1 MLDEDARGELLA
13 LGKPQSHGPGA
24 VLIRQGDSRCDH
36 VLLLRSARPGTYAC
50 AKVTAALGNGAEVLL
65 GVRVSGDLV
74 GEMAVLRGTDRSA
87 TVTACTPTLAFQ
99 IPSAVFIAYLNE
111 RPRLWSALASMV
123 ANRLDWANH
132 RRLDFAAFSVPV
144 RLARVLSDLAAC
156 HGFPVEEGTDLGVG
170 LSQPELGRL
179 IGAREA
185 AVNNAVRLL
194 KKNGLLIMRGR
205 RLVVTDPEGLR
216 AFGSES

>member
-1 MLDEDARGELLA
+1 MLDEDARGELLT
-13 LGKPQSHGPGA
+13 LGKPQPYEPGA
-24 VLIRQGDSRCDH
+24 ILIRQGDSRCDH
-36 VLLLRSARPGTYAC
+36 VLLLRSARPGTSAC
-50 AKVTAALGNGAEVLL
+50 AKVTVALGNGAEALL

-87 TVTACTPTLAFQ
+87 TVTACTPMLAFQ
-99 IPSAVFIAYLNE
+99 ISSAAFISYLDGH
-111 RPRLWSALASMV
+111 PRLWSALASMI

-132 RRLDFAAFSVPV
+132 RRLDFAAFPIPV
-144 RLARVLSDLAAC
+144 RLARVLTDLAAS

-185 AVNNAVRLL
+185 AVNNAVRSF
-194 KKNGLLIMRGR
+194 KENGLLLIRRR
-205 RLVVTDPEGLR
+205 RLIITDPEGLR
-216 AFGSES
+216 AFGTEG